1 MGAET
6 FGDVTGRRS
15 VRRARVLLAA
25 RLKTD
30 SGDVDARLRDLS
42 RKGALIECKQ
52 KMSVGDE
59 VVFARGSTVV
69 PARVAWVGGDRLGL
83 EFLRM
88 IDESEV
94 LIPVSRGPPPQPQ
107 RFRRPRVLSED
118 LTEQERQLAK
128 VWAVSVGIN
137 V

>member
-59 VVFARGSTVV
+59 VVFARWSTVV

-94 LIPVSRGPPPQPQ
+94 LIHVSRVPPPQQQ

>member
-42 RKGALIECKQ
+42 RKGALIVCKQ
-52 KMSVGDE
+52 KMAVGDE

-69 PARVAWVGGDRLGL
+69 PARVAWVGGERLGL

-94 LIPVSRGPPPQPQ
+94 LIHVSRVPPPQQQ

>member
-1 MGAET
+1 M
-6 FGDVTGRRS
+6 
-15 VRRARVLLAA
+15 LLAA

-94 LIPVSRGPPPQPQ
+94 LIHVSRVPPPQQQ
-107 RFRRPRVLSED
+107 RFRRPRVRSED
-118 LTEQERQLAK
+118 LTDQERQLAR